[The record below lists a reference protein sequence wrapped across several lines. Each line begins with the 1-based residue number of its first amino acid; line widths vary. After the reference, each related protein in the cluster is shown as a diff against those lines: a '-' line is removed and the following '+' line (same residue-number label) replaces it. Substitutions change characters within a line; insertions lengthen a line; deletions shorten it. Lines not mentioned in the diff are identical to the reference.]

1 MRNEETSVSMS
12 NINIRRVIDNIRS
25 GTTVYT
31 PVIELIVNA
40 IQAMPE
46 GQAET
51 GRIEVTVLRAQEH
64 GLFDQVP
71 AVDGFEVRD
80 NGVGFNKTNRDAFDE
95 LYTANKLK
103 QGGKGFGRF
112 TCLKYFDRLHVESD
126 YREGETMRHRTF
138 DMGLENDIIVGETV
152 RPSDAVHSGTSVTIS
167 GIRAIKLQDR
177 SVEIIARSLV
187 EKLLPYLVD
196 TAVPC
201 PRIIVQDAGGANA
214 VVLNDYLSGGDGHI
228 SEMTVPAPLFILPA
242 TDGPREFLVR
252 VFKFYSPRSQK
263 SKISLVAHRREVTD
277 VTIQTYVPEFAD
289 EFHDA
294 TLPADGGRDRNYI
307 VKAYVY
313 GSYLDENVS
322 LERGAFHFGR
332 DTDLLLGV
340 SQAQIESAA
349 ADITRE
355 AMGKDISTR
364 RERKQKRIDAYV
376 ANEAPWHASVAAEAD
391 FSSLPM
397 NPSDTEIEI
406 HLQRHKHAVEIK
418 TRGEVATILAKDDMS
433 ALSEQVTKVLAQI
446 SQTSKNDLAHY
457 VSMRKCVLDLF
468 RKSLERDKDG
478 KYKSEGEVHDII
490 VPRRKDSDELDYEDH
505 NLWILDERL
514 NFADYL
520 TSDLPMN
527 GPQSDR
533 GDVTI
538 FNHKVA
544 FRGENEASNPIII
557 FEFKRPL
564 RHDFANAS
572 SDDDPVEQVVR
583 YVRRF
588 RSGEFQTPAGREI
601 IVTETTPF
609 YGYVVCDLT
618 TKVRDWVRDVK
629 DFTPMPD
636 GLGWY
641 RWYSNMNLYIE
652 VLSWDKIRKDAEMRN
667 KIFFHKLG
675 I

>member
-1 MRNEETSVSMS
+1 MS

-40 IQAMPE
+40 IQAMPAGE
-46 GQAET
+46 GEK
-51 GRIEVTVLRAQEH
+51 GRIDVTVLRSHEI
-64 GLFDQVP
+64 GFLDQVP
-71 AVDGFEVRD
+71 AVDGFSVRD
-80 NGVGFNKTNRDAFDE
+80 NGVGFTKTNRDAFDE
-95 LYTANKLK
+95 LYTANKLA

-126 YREGETMRHRTF
+126 FRQGGAMFHRVF
-138 DMGLENDIIVGETV
+138 DMGLENDIIVHESV
-152 RPSDAVHSGTSVTIS
+152 EASDAKDTGTTVTIA
-167 GIRAIKLQDR
+167 GIRSIKLQDR
-177 SVEIIARSLV
+177 GVDIIARALV

-201 PRIIVQDAGGANA
+201 PRIVVQDAGGANA
-214 VVLNDYLSGGDGHI
+214 VVLNDYLRDGDGHI
-228 SEMTVPAPLFILPA
+228 SEMMVTEPAFTLPA

-294 TLPADGGRDRNYI
+294 SLPADDGRDRNYI

-332 DTDLLLGV
+332 DTDMLLGIT
-340 SQAQIESAA
+340 QAHIERAA
-349 ADITRE
+349 ADIARE
-355 AMGKDISTR
+355 AMGPDISTR
-364 RERKQKRIDAYV
+364 RDRKKKRIDAYV
-376 ANEAPWHASVAAEAD
+376 ANEAPWHTGVAAETD

-406 HLQRHKHAVEIK
+406 HLQRHKHAVEIQ
-418 TRGEVATILAKDDMS
+418 TRSEVATILSKQDMS
-433 ALSEQVTKVLAQI
+433 ALSDQVAKVLAQI

-468 RKSLERDKDG
+468 RKSLETDEDG
-478 KYKSEGEVHDII
+478 NYKSEGEVHDII
-490 VPRRKDSDELDYEDH
+490 VPRRKDSDQLDYHDH

-527 GPQSDR
+527 GPNSDR

-538 FNHKVA
+538 FNRKVA

-572 SDDDPVEQVVR
+572 SDEDPVEQVVR

-588 RSGEFQTPAGREI
+588 RSGDFQTPEGREI

-609 YGYVVCDLT
+609 YGYIVCDLNK
-618 TKVRDWVRDVK
+618 KVREWVRDVK

-652 VLSWDKIRKDAEMRN
+652 VVSWDKIRKDAEMRN

>member
-1 MRNEETSVSMS
+1 MQSEGTSPSMS

-40 IQAMPE
+40 IQAMPPGE
-46 GQAET
+46 GAN
-51 GRIEVTVLRAQEH
+51 GRIDVTVLRAQDL
-64 GLFDQVP
+64 GLFDLVP
-71 AVDGFEVRD
+71 AVDGFAVRD
-80 NGVGFNKTNRDAFDE
+80 NGVGFTKTNRDAFDE
-95 LYTANKLK
+95 LYTANKLT

-126 YREGETMRHRTF
+126 FRQGDTMLHRTF
-138 DMGLENDIIVGETV
+138 DMGVENDIIVGETIGASEAKH
-152 RPSDAVHSGTSVTIS
+152 PGTTVTIS

-177 SVEIIARSLV
+177 GVDIIARSLV

-196 TAVPC
+196 TTVPC
-201 PRIIVQDAGGANA
+201 PRIVVQDVGGANA

-228 SEMTVPAPLFILPA
+228 SEMEVAAPVFTLPA
-242 TDGPREFLVR
+242 ADGAREFLVR

-294 TLPADGGRDRNYI
+294 SLPADGGRDRNYI

-340 SQAQIESAA
+340 TQAQIESAA

-355 AMGKDISTR
+355 AMGEDISTR

-406 HLQRHKHAVEIK
+406 HLQRHKHAVEIR
-418 TRGEVATILAKDDMS
+418 TRSEVATILAKPDMS
-433 ALSEQVTKVLAQI
+433 ALSEQVAKVLAQI

-468 RKSLERDKDG
+468 RKSLERDEHG
-478 KYKSEGEVHDII
+478 RYRSEGEVHDII
-490 VPRRKDSDELDYEDH
+490 VPRRKDSDDLDYDDH

-588 RSGEFQTPAGREI
+588 RSGDFQTPEGRDI

-652 VLSWDKIRKDAEMRN
+652 VLSWDKVRKDAEMRN